1 MKNLVCLFVLLL
13 SSTTLS
19 VYGQGVKRPR
29 TVEDYKPRT
38 LRELKDLLPP
48 AFAADEQV
56 KNNYQSLAIIVHGD
70 LLPSRVQAVYQ
81 GPTRQ
86 LNERRQ
92 SLIAQWA
99 KERAGSLEFYKSY
112 DTEALFTADGEDYWL
127 AVRKESLPQIEQELK
142 QGDAVELFLI
152 KMGNI
157 RIDNKLEPVIL
168 IEKYA
173 KDTGTSN

>member
-13 SSTTLS
+13 SSTALS

-29 TVEDYKPRT
+29 TLEDYQSRT

-48 AFAADEQV
+48 SFAADEQV
-56 KNNYQSLAIIVHGD
+56 KNNYQGLAIIVHGD
-70 LLPSRVQAVYQ
+70 LLPSRVKASYQ
-81 GPTRQ
+81 GITRP

-92 SLIAQWA
+92 SLMAQWA

-127 AVRKESLPQIEQELK
+127 AVRKESLPQMEKELK
-142 QGDAVELFLI
+142 KGDGVELFLI

-168 IEKYA
+168 VEKYT
-173 KDTGTSN
+173 KQ